1 MLHHVVADCGFVGT
15 SSYQALW
22 HTKLPTVLNYTPW
35 YAAQDRVEMA
45 ELGLPAAETMASLQ
59 AQINA
64 VLAQLAATTRQIQ
77 ELTEENK
84 ALRREI
90 AVVRQQ
96 LVQRAVL

>member
-1 MLHHVVADCGFVGT
+1 MVSDELGKQLHDRATRGQDL
-15 SSYQALW
+15 SPEEQEQLAA
-22 HTKLPTVLNYTPW
+22 W
-35 YAAQDRVEMA
+35 YAAQDRAEMA
-45 ELGLPAAETMASLQ
+45 ELGLPASETTASLQ

-64 VLAQLAATTRQIQ
+64 VLAQLASTTRQIQ

-96 LVQRAVL
+96 LVQRAVLQPV